1 MTMETL
7 TRAELARDRGF
18 VDADGNPS
26 ARAIAQLLRDASA
39 RWGLCPRRALF
50 RHAREALRSGD
61 VPTELVPAVLER
73 LLALGEMAEV
83 AVGHELFIAPAEPRW
98 VAMGAGRAALIG
110 PLTIPAGSGLAE
122 LSECSPDDVVVRI
135 AIETEEQAAC
145 LEAAGARQVLLEEW
159 LHPVGY
165 LGHVARREGDAVR
178 GDQWSLARY
187 WERLVTALA
196 EEGLLLGPDAELR
209 AAVGLPGS
217 FFGRHTATAVEGR
230 WAERAPD
237 GAWCAYRRGHGEDRW
252 LPTLISVDGD
262 ELRALDL
269 FDDDE
274 WRWALLARSRALGVD
289 EVVQRA
295 GGEVRVTWPLPAQ
308 LRAAMDLVGLPVGP
322 WRWQVAEDAPDVWAL
337 LR

>member
-26 ARAIAQLLRDASA
+26 ARAIAQLLRDASG

-50 RHAREALRSGD
+50 RHAREELRSGD
-61 VPTELVPAVLER
+61 IPTELVPAVLER

-83 AVGHELFIAPAEPRW
+83 TIGHEIFIAPTEPRW
-98 VAMGAGRAALIG
+98 IAIGGGRAALIG
-110 PLTIPAGSGLAE
+110 PLTLPAGSGLVE
-122 LSECSPDDVVVRI
+122 VSGLSPDDVVVRFV
-135 AIETEEQAAC
+135 IETEECAAC
-145 LEAAGARQVLLEEW
+145 LDAAGARQVTLEDW

-165 LGHVARREGDAVR
+165 LGHILRREGNAVR
-178 GDQWSLARY
+178 GDQCSLARY
-187 WERLVTALA
+187 WERLVAAVA

-209 AAVGLPGS
+209 VVVGLPGS
-217 FFGRHTATAVEGR
+217 FFGRHTASSVEGR

-237 GAWCAYRRGHGEDRW
+237 GVWCAYRRGHGDNRW
-252 LPTLISVDGD
+252 LPTLVSVDGD

-274 WRWALLARSRALGVD
+274 WRWALFARSKVLGVE
-289 EVVQRA
+289 EVVQRIA
-295 GGEVRVTWPLPAQ
+295 GEEGVTWPLPAQ
-308 LRAAMDLVGLPVGP
+308 LRAAMDLIGVPVGP
-322 WRWQVAEDAPDVWAL
+322 WRWKVAEGAPDVWSL